1 MNFLIFKL
9 VVVNYIDVINYIDYK
24 TFSNES
30 FITLRSNITQ
40 ENLGCE
46 SS

>member
-9 VVVNYIDVINYIDYK
+9 VVVNFIDVVNYIDYK

-30 FITLRSNITQ
+30 FITLRYNITQ
-40 ENLGCE
+40 ENLGYE
-46 SS
+46 NF